1 MYVKKLTFCLFVE
14 KNNLFLKKYSVAM
27 TYALA
32 GLGMVVMLGMFDR
45 VKAMKEVSVSVSLCV
60 CLCVSVCVCMCV

>member
-1 MYVKKLTFCLFVE
+1 
-14 KNNLFLKKYSVAM
+14 M

-45 VKAMKEVSVSVSLCV
+45 VKAMKEVSVSVCVSLCLCVSLCV
-60 CLCVSVCVCMCV
+60 CMCA